1 MSDGSIDIAQ
11 EARLQVSEIP
21 LDQLNPA
28 QSELFSGDVM
38 WEHFARLRR
47 EDPVHFTADSDYGPY
62 WSITKYND
70 IMAVDTNHQV
80 FSSADGIVLQSLES
94 KAESAGRPIRPSFI
108 SMDPPKH
115 DVQRKAVSPAVAPA
129 NLHLMAPVIRERA
142 GAILDGLPIGEEFD
156 WVDLVSKELTAMTLA
171 TLFDFPFEDRRKLTY
186 WSDMMTNPPGHGVC
200 ESWEQKRRELSECF
214 DAFDGLWNQR
224 INAPPQSDMISML
237 AHAEATRD
245 MDPNEYHGNVT
256 LLIIGGNDTTR
267 NTISGSIYALN
278 KNPDQYAKLRAN
290 PGLIPSM
297 VSETIRWQTP
307 LAHMARTAV
316 EDIELGGKLIRKGD
330 RVAMWYVSGNRDDEV
345 IANPNSYIIDRERP
359 RNHLSFGFG
368 VHRCVGNR
376 LAELQLTIIWEE
388 ILKRF
393 PSVEL
398 VGEPLRTHSVFVKG
412 YETLPVVIPS
422 RN

>member
-1 MSDGSIDIAQ
+1 
-11 EARLQVSEIP
+11 
-21 LDQLNPA
+21 
-28 QSELFSGDVM
+28 
-38 WEHFARLRR
+38 
-47 EDPVHFTADSDYGPY
+47 
-62 WSITKYND
+62 
-70 IMAVDTNHQV
+70 
-80 FSSADGIVLQSLES
+80 
-94 KAESAGRPIRPSFI
+94 
-108 SMDPPKH
+108 
-115 DVQRKAVSPAVAPA
+115 
-129 NLHLMAPVIRERA
+129 
-142 GAILDGLPIGEEFD
+142 
-156 WVDLVSKELTAMTLA
+156 
-171 TLFDFPFEDRRKLTY
+171 
-186 WSDMMTNPPGHGVC
+186 
-200 ESWEQKRRELSECF
+200 
-214 DAFDGLWNQR
+214 
-224 INAPPQSDMISML
+224 MISML